1 MKRLLLCFCCIALG
15 ACSASVEAPAASQV
29 PSAESTASSARE
41 PATEEGSDS
50 WTVSVQRSEEFEFED
65 GTMQTFDLDGM
76 LAAAHVSENP
86 DAHLLLNINS
96 NGLESKMEGW
106 YTGGRLYNTYNSVNY
121 YEDLTLS
128 NLEEMLMVPIQAET
142 YSEVEIASEETTQ
155 KDNGS
160 VRKITLTPEG
170 SRSLYLSRYDQNS
183 LSQYENLQMNSGVI
197 EETFDSEGNLYRRTA
212 EFQCTFSVQGSPV
225 ALKTDTS
232 AEYSM
237 RNETSIEIPS
247 EIREN
252 PDSYVSY
259 LDIDTEAISDA
270 DLEADAPAST
280 STETFRKRLITRLGY
295 QVKDNGVYYTEF
307 NDNESYEIDF
317 EHDQFLYRNYSI
329 SYVYNWKGDT
339 GGFGS
344 SCSIDFHSGAYSDGC
359 DEEVVEMMKTVKNFF
374 IMELYYCGVSLND
387 LQKEAE

>member
-1 MKRLLLCFCCIALG
+1 
-15 ACSASVEAPAASQV
+15 
-29 PSAESTASSARE
+29 
-41 PATEEGSDS
+41 
-50 WTVSVQRSEEFEFED
+50 
-65 GTMQTFDLDGM
+65 MQTFDLDGM

-86 DAHLLLNINS
+86 DAHLLLNINA

-128 NLEEMLMVPIQAET
+128 DLEGMLMVPLQTGT
-142 YSEVEIASEETTQ
+142 YADADIASEETSEKGND
-155 KDNGS
+155 KD
-160 VRKITLTPEG
+160 RKITLTPEAAL
-170 SRSLYLSRYDQNS
+170 SLYLSTYDQNN
-183 LSQYENLQMNSGVI
+183 LSQYDNLQMNSGVV
-197 EETFDSEGNLYRRTA
+197 EETYDSDGNLYRRTA

-225 ALKTDTS
+225 ALKTNTS

-247 EIREN
+247 EITEN

-259 LDIDTEAISDA
+259 LDIDTGAISDA
-270 DLEADAPAST
+270 DLEADAPAAT
-280 STETFRKRLITRLGY
+280 ATETFRKRLTTRLGY
-295 QVKDNGVYYTEF
+295 QVKDSGTYYTEF

-317 EHDQFLYRNYSI
+317 EHDQFIYRNYST

-344 SCSIDFHSGAYSDGC
+344 SCSIDFSSGVYTDGC
-359 DEEVVEMMKTVKNFF
+359 DEDVVEMMKTVRNFF
-374 IMELYYCGVSLND
+374 IMELYYCGVSLSD
-387 LQKEAE
+387 LQKEAQ